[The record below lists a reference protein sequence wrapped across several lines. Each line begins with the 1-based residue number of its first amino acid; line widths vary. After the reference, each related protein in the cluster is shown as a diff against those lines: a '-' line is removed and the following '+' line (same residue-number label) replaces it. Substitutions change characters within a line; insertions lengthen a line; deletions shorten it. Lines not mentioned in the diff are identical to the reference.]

1 MRLNSCWGSIR
12 KPSTPT
18 RHPGAVDGDDVET
31 VRPGG
36 PVARHGAERSDAV
49 RREEGSRPVEIHPA
63 GRRVGEAAVD
73 DDVDR
78 NRIAQGQNRAV
89 HGSGDGETAD
99 AHDVKHDAAGG
110 DGAETATRP
119 QAIHLDS
126 IQRARHRVE
135 LHPAPGVSVVVV
147 VVGNQGQRVAGIAGV
162 NPQQADKQQDKYI
175 GIGSLKLEQHPLE
188 IWFEELEFPLL
199 LLKQVFK
206 NEDDT
211 VGALYLACSDLNL
224 SYGQIT
230 AIYKK
235 RWSVERYH
243 KSVKSNASFAKS
255 PTKTITTQ
263 LNHFMLSI
271 LAYVKL
277 EWLQIRNNLN
287 HFAMKAKI
295 YMAALKAAKN
305 ELLSLSTPRT

>member
-1 MRLNSCWGSIR
+1 MRKEVLVTNAQTGKQQR
-12 KPSTPT
+12 KSSVTKNEMY
-18 RHPGAVDGDDVET
+18 RQMLRACHRNIGIDYVVNDSWYSSAENMRFVKET
-31 VRPGG
+31 LHCNFVM
-36 PVARHGAERSDAV
+36 ALKTN
-49 RREEGSRPVEIHPA
+49 
-63 GRRVGEAAVD
+63 RRVAL
-73 DDVDR
+73 
-78 NRIAQGQNRAV
+78 
-89 HGSGDGETAD
+89 S
-99 AHDVKHDAAGG
+99 K
-110 DGAETATRP
+110 
-119 QAIHLDS
+119 
-126 IQRARHRVE
+126 
-135 LHPAPGVSVVVV
+135 
-147 VVGNQGQRVAGIAGV
+147 
-162 NPQQADKQQDKYI
+162 ADKQQDKYI